1 MKLLILTQKVDIN
14 DDVLGFMHGW
24 IAEFAKN
31 CEKVIVICL
40 KKGEYEL
47 PENVKVL
54 SLGKETGES
63 RIKYLINFYKYIWQ
77 ERKNYDAV
85 FVHMNYEYVNLG
97 GIFWRLLGKK
107 IGLWYAHG
115 KVKFQLKIAEIL
127 ADQVFTSTSS
137 GFRLPSKKLY
147 IVGQGID
154 VNKFKVESKKLLALK
169 NLGEGGKV
177 NENRFNIISIGRISP
192 VKNYE
197 TLIRAAEILKKQGL
211 NFSVEILGGPGTA
224 KQEEYLADLKLMV
237 KINGLEN
244 IVNFLGPVSNRNIA
258 DYLAK
263 ADLFINTSNT
273 GSLDKAILEAM
284 ACGLPVISCNEA
296 FLEIFKDYKDN
307 LFFTAGDAGELVEK
321 INSINNLDDT
331 GRDGLGE
338 NLRNIIVADHSLPG
352 LIKKILNLYK

>member
-1 MKLLILTQKVDIN
+1 MKLLILTQKIDID

-31 CEKVIVICL
+31 CEKVTVVCL

-77 ERKNYDAV
+77 ERKNYDAI

-127 ADQVFTSTSS
+127 ADKIFTSTSS

-147 IVGQGID
+147 IIGQGID
-154 VNKFKVESKKLLALK
+154 ISKFKIKSLKLKVIDDKLK
-169 NLGEGGKV
+169 
-177 NENRFNIISIGRISP
+177 IISIGRISP

-197 TLIRAAEILKKQGL
+197 TLVKAAVILKKQGL
-211 NFSVEILGGPGTA
+211 DFCVEILGGPGTA
-224 KQEEYLADLKLMV
+224 KQEEYFADLKLMV
-237 KINGLEN
+237 AKNSLEN
-244 IVNFLGPVSNRNIA
+244 IVNFLGPVSNRSIA

-296 FLEIFKDYKDN
+296 FLEIFKDYKAD
-307 LFFTAGDAGELVEK
+307 LFFTAGNAGELAEK
-321 INSINNLDDT
+321 INGINNLNNVKR
-331 GRDGLGE
+331 GGLGE